1 MHLRTQT
8 EESYQTLLNRVKE
21 MELSVDKDRQYI
33 GDVNSN
39 CELLKKELIETKMA
53 HEHTTEN
60 YNNLLKY
67 VEEQKQQHG
76 IETINNNISL

>member
-8 EESYQTLLNRVKE
+8 EESYQTLLHRVKE

-39 CELLKKELIETKMA
+39 CEVLKKELIETKIA
-53 HEHTTEN
+53 REQATEK
-60 YNNLLKY
+60 YNNLLKH
-67 VEEQKQQHG
+67 VEEEKQQHG
-76 IETINNNISL
+76 KLHDN